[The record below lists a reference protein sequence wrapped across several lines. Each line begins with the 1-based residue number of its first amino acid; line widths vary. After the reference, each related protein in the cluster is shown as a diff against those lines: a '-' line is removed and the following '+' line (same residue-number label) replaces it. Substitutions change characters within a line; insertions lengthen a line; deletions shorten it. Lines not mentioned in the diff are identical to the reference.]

1 MNSLPPAF
9 TSASFNSNAFSAGK
23 YVTRADADRLYLP
36 MSAGAVL
43 SYLTGIT
50 PGTAAASRALVLD
63 SSSNINGINV
73 LGATQ
78 INITRNGS
86 QLSII
91 NGANSALIELPA
103 SPNHLRFVRGYAMCL
118 GPTGLT
124 IENASNAAARYPI
137 DMQATAADIKLCLY
151 QSGSNGTYGL
161 GANASSLIYCSGGSG
176 HKFYKTAIANT
187 LSTLQAEI
195 DTNGNFI
202 ASNNLI
208 SGTGC
213 FLRQGFN
220 SAGRSGTGL
229 AMHMAN
235 STFAEIFAYD
245 YPSGPFKDIN
255 IANTLLVQGGTQC
268 VGIGFNPS
276 TDIIAY
282 PFAVSK
288 TISSSIPGSY
298 GLLNSSGASSG
309 GSGTGSVQVSI
320 YASGRMFAT
329 EFDAYSDRRLKHHIA
344 PIDTDRALEFIDKV
358 EPVSY
363 EWRSEDA
370 GKRTGYVAQQLLSTK
385 LFPDLV
391 TMHVD
396 KTMKADDDS
405 PEGYSLSLQY
415 AAVVP
420 ILHQAIKAMRAEL
433 ISLREELSAVTG
445 ATAPTKKPKK
455 TKSVL

>member
-9 TSASFNSNAFSAGK
+9 TSASFNSNAFSASK

-103 SPNHLRFVRGYAMCL
+103 SPNHLRLVRGYAVCI
-118 GPTGLT
+118 GASGVT
-124 IENASNAAARYPI
+124 IDNGSNAAARYPI
-137 DMQATAADIKLCLY
+137 DMQATLGDIKLCLY

-161 GANASSLIYCSGGSG
+161 GASGSVLNYCSGGAG
-176 HKFYKTAIANT
+176 HKFYKSSTAGV

-195 DTNGNFI
+195 DTNSNFI

-208 SGTGC
+208 SGTGA
-213 FLRQGFN
+213 FLRQGFS

-235 STFAEIFAYD
+235 STYAEIFAYD

-255 IANTLLVQGGTQC
+255 IADTLLVQGGTKC
-268 VGIGFNPS
+268 VGIGFNPA

-288 TISSSIPGSY
+288 TISSSVPGSY
-298 GLLNSSGASSG
+298 GYLNTSGAG
-309 GSGTGSVQVSI
+309 TGSGTGSVQVSI

-329 EFDAYSDRRLKHHIA
+329 EFDAYSDRRLKHHIT
-344 PIDTDRALEFIDKV
+344 PIDTDRALDFIDQV
-358 EPVSY
+358 EPVEY

-370 GKRTGYVAQQLLSTK
+370 GKRTGYIAQQLLSTK
-385 LFPDLV
+385 LFPDLC

-396 KTMKADDDS
+396 PKMVADDDS

-415 AAVVP
+415 ANVVP
-420 ILHQAIKAMRAEL
+420 ILHSAIKAMRDE
-433 ISLREELSAVTG
+433 ITSLREELAAVTG
-445 ATAPTKKPKK
+445 ASTPPKKPKK
-455 TKSVL
+455 PKSVL

>member
-9 TSASFNSNAFSAGK
+9 TSASFNSNAFSASK

-137 DMQATAADIKLCLY
+137 DLQATAADIKLCLY

-208 SGTGC
+208 SGTGA
-213 FLRQGFN
+213 FFRQGFS

-235 STFAEIFAYD
+235 STFAEIFSYD
-245 YPSGPFKDIN
+245 YTGATFKDIN
-255 IANTLLVQGGTQC
+255 IADTLLVQGGTKC

-282 PFAVSK
+282 PFAVNK

-298 GLLNSSGASSG
+298 GFVASTGTGS

-320 YASGRMFAT
+320 YASGRIFAT
-329 EFDAYSDRRLKHHIA
+329 EFDAYSDRRLKHHITS
-344 PIDTDRALEFIDKV
+344 IDTDRALEFIDKV

-370 GKRTGYVAQQLLSTK
+370 GKRTGYVAQQLLSTG

-445 ATAPTKKPKK
+445 VTAPPKKPKK
-455 TKSVL
+455 PKSVL

>member
-9 TSASFNSNAFSAGK
+9 TSASFNSNAFSASK

-91 NGANSALIELPA
+91 NGANSGLIEVPA
-103 SPNHLRFVRGYAMCL
+103 SPNHLRLVRGYAVNI
-118 GPTGLT
+118 GASGVT
-124 IENASNAAARYPI
+124 IDNASNSAARYPI
-137 DMQATAADIKLCLY
+137 DLQATLGDIKLCLY

-161 GANASSLIYCSGGSG
+161 GASGSVLNYCSGGAG
-176 HKFYKTAIANT
+176 HKFYKSSTAGV

-195 DTNGNFI
+195 DTNSNFI

-208 SGTGC
+208 AGTGC
-213 FLRQGFN
+213 FLRQGFS
-220 SAGRSGTGL
+220 SAGRANTGL

-235 STFAEIFAYD
+235 STYAEIFAYD
-245 YPSGPFKDIN
+245 YTGATFKDIKL
-255 IANTLLVQGGTQC
+255 ANGLLLNGGTGYA
-268 VGIGFNPS
+268 GIGFAGG
-276 TDIIAY
+276 DLIAY
-282 PFAVSK
+282 PFAVNT

-298 GLLNSSGASSG
+298 GYLNTSGAG
-309 GSGTGSVQVSI
+309 TGSGTGSVQVSI

-329 EFDAYSDRRLKHHIA
+329 EFDAYSDRRLKHHIT
-344 PIDTDRALEFIDKV
+344 PIDTDRALDFIDQV
-358 EPVSY
+358 EPVEY

-370 GKRTGYVAQQLLSTK
+370 GKRTGYIAQQLLSTK
-385 LFPDLV
+385 LFPDLC

-396 KTMKADDDS
+396 PKMVADDDS

-420 ILHQAIKAMRAEL
+420 ILHTAIKAMRAEL

-445 ATAPTKKPKK
+445 ATAPPKKPKK
-455 TKSVL
+455 AKSVL

>member
-9 TSASFNSNAFSAGK
+9 TSASFNSNAFSSSK

-91 NGANSALIELPA
+91 NGANSGLIEVPA
-103 SPNHLRFVRGYAMCL
+103 SPNHLRLVRGYAVCI
-118 GPTGLT
+118 GASGVT
-124 IENASNAAARYPI
+124 IDNGSNAAARYPI
-137 DMQATAADIKLCLY
+137 DMQATLGDIKLCLY

-161 GANASSLIYCSGGSG
+161 GASGSVLNYCSGGAG
-176 HKFYKTAIANT
+176 HKFYKSSTAGV

-195 DTNGNFI
+195 DTNSNFI

-208 SGTGC
+208 SGTGA
-213 FLRQGFN
+213 FLRQGF
-220 SAGRSGTGL
+220 SAVGRSGTGL

-235 STFAEIFAYD
+235 STYAEIFAYD

-255 IANTLLVQGGTQC
+255 VANTLLVQGGTQC
-268 VGIGFNPS
+268 VGIGFNPA

-288 TISSSIPGSY
+288 TISSSVPGSY
-298 GLLNSSGASSG
+298 GYLNTSGAG
-309 GSGTGSVQVSI
+309 TGSGTGSVQVSI
-320 YASGRMFAT
+320 YASGRVFAT
-329 EFDAYSDRRLKHHIA
+329 EFDAYSDRRLKHHIT
-344 PIDTDRALEFIDKV
+344 PIDTDRALDFIDQV
-358 EPVSY
+358 EPVEY

-370 GKRTGYVAQQLLSTK
+370 GKRTGYVAQQLLSTG
-385 LFPDLV
+385 LFPDLC

-396 KTMKADDDS
+396 PKMVADDDS

-420 ILHQAIKAMRAEL
+420 ILHTAIKAMRAEL

-445 ATAPTKKPKK
+445 ASTPPKKPKK
-455 TKSVL
+455 PKSVL

>member
-9 TSASFNSNAFSAGK
+9 TSASFNSNAFSASK

-91 NGANSALIELPA
+91 NGGNSGLIEVPA
-103 SPNHLRFVRGYAMCL
+103 SPNHLRLVRGYAVNI
-118 GPTGLT
+118 GASGVT
-124 IENASNAAARYPI
+124 IDNASNSAARYPI
-137 DMQATAADIKLCLY
+137 DLQATLGDLKLCLY

-161 GANASSLIYCSGGSG
+161 GASGSVLNYCSGGAG
-176 HKFYKTAIANT
+176 HKFYKSSTAGV

-195 DTNGNFI
+195 DTNSNFI

-208 SGTGC
+208 SGTGA
-213 FLRQGFN
+213 FFRQGFS
-220 SAGRSGTGL
+220 SAGRTGTGL
-229 AMHMAN
+229 AFHMAN
-235 STFAEIFAYD
+235 ANFAEIFAYD
-245 YPSGPFKDIN
+245 YTGATFKDIKL
-255 IANTLLVQGGTQC
+255 ANGLLLNGGTGYA
-268 VGIGFNPS
+268 GIGFAGG
-276 TDIIAY
+276 DLIAY
-282 PFAVSK
+282 PFAINT

-298 GLLNSSGASSG
+298 GFLSTAGAG
-309 GSGTGSVQVSI
+309 TGSGTGSVQVSM
-320 YASGRMFAT
+320 YASGRVFAV
-329 EFDAYSDRRLKHHIA
+329 EFDAYSDRRLKHKIA
-344 PIDTDRALEFIDKV
+344 QIDQDKAMAFIDKV
-358 EPVSY
+358 EPVEY

-370 GKRTGYVAQQLLSTK
+370 GTRTGYVAQQLLSTG

-391 TMHVD
+391 TMHKD
-396 KTMKADDDS
+396 SNMKADDDS

-415 AAVVP
+415 ANVVP
-420 ILHQAIKAMRAEL
+420 ILHSAIRTLRDE
-433 ISLREELSAVTG
+433 ITSLRDELAAVTG
-445 ATAPTKKPKK
+445 ASTPPKKPKK
-455 TKSVL
+455 PKSVL

>member
-9 TSASFNSNAFSAGK
+9 TSASFNSNAFSASK

-91 NGANSALIELPA
+91 NGANSGLIEVPA
-103 SPNHLRFVRGYAMCL
+103 SPNHLRLVRGYAVNI
-118 GPTGLT
+118 GASGVT
-124 IENASNAAARYPI
+124 IDNASNSAARYPI
-137 DMQATAADIKLCLY
+137 DLQATLGDIKLCLY

-161 GANASSLIYCSGGSG
+161 GASGSVLNYCSGGAG
-176 HKFYKTAIANT
+176 HKFYKSSTAGV

-195 DTNGNFI
+195 DTNSNFI

-208 SGTGC
+208 AGTGC
-213 FLRQGFN
+213 FLRQGF
-220 SAGRSGTGL
+220 SGAGRSGTGL

-235 STFAEIFAYD
+235 STYAEIFAYD
-245 YPSGPFKDIN
+245 YTGASFKDIKL
-255 IANTLLVQGGTQC
+255 ANGLLLNGGTGYA
-268 VGIGFNPS
+268 GIGFAGG
-276 TDIIAY
+276 DLIAY
-282 PFAVSK
+282 PFAINT

-298 GLLNSSGASSG
+298 GYLNTSGAG
-309 GSGTGSVQVSI
+309 TGSGTGSVQVSM
-320 YASGRMFAT
+320 YASGRVFAT
-329 EFDAYSDRRLKHHIA
+329 EFDAYSDRRLKHKIA
-344 PIDTDRALEFIDKV
+344 PIDTEHALDFIDQV
-358 EPVSY
+358 EPVEY

-370 GKRTGYVAQQLLSTK
+370 GKRTGYIAQQLLSTK
-385 LFPDLV
+385 LFPDLC

-396 KTMKADDDS
+396 PKMVADDDS

-420 ILHQAIKAMRAEL
+420 ILHTAIKAMRAEL

-445 ATAPTKKPKK
+445 ATAPPKKPKK
-455 TKSVL
+455 PKSVL

>member
-9 TSASFNSNAFSAGK
+9 TSASFNSNAFSASK

-36 MSAGAVL
+36 MSTGAVL

-91 NGANSALIELPA
+91 NGGNSGLIEVPS
-103 SPNHLRFVRGYAMCL
+103 SPNHLRLVRGYAVCV
-118 GPTGLT
+118 GASGVT
-124 IENASNAAARYPI
+124 IDNASNLAARYPI
-137 DMQATAADIKLCLY
+137 DLQATLGDIKLCLY

-161 GANASSLIYCSGGSG
+161 GASGSALNYCSGGTG
-176 HKFYKTAIANT
+176 HKFYKSSTAGV

-195 DTNGNFI
+195 DTSSNFI

-208 SGTGC
+208 SGAGA
-213 FLRQGFN
+213 FLRQGF
-220 SAGRSGTGL
+220 STAGRTGTGL

-235 STFAEIFAYD
+235 ANFAEIFSYD

-268 VGIGFNPS
+268 MGIGFNPAS
-276 TDIIAY
+276 DVIAY
-282 PFAVSK
+282 PFAVNK

-298 GLLNSSGASSG
+298 GYLSTGGAG
-309 GSGTGSVQVSI
+309 TGSGTGSVQVSM
-320 YASGRMFAT
+320 YASGRVFAV
-329 EFDAYSDRRLKHHIA
+329 EFDAYSDRRLKHKIA
-344 PIDTDRALEFIDKV
+344 QIDQDKAMSFIDKV
-358 EPVSY
+358 EPVEY

-370 GKRTGYVAQQLLSTK
+370 GTRTGYVAQQLLSTG

-391 TMHVD
+391 TMHKD
-396 KTMKADDDS
+396 SNMKADDDS

-415 AAVVP
+415 ANVVP
-420 ILHQAIKAMRAEL
+420 ILHSAIRTLRDE
-433 ISLREELSAVTG
+433 ITSLREELAAVTG
-445 ATAPTKKPKK
+445 ASTPPKKPKK
-455 TKSVL
+455 PKSVL

>member
-9 TSASFNSNAFSAGK
+9 TSASFNSNAFSASK

-103 SPNHLRFVRGYAMCL
+103 SPNHLRLVRGYAMCL
-118 GPTGLT
+118 GSGGLT
-124 IENASNAAARYPI
+124 IDNASNAAARYSI
-137 DMQATAADIKLCLY
+137 DMQATPADIKICLY
-151 QSGSNGTYGL
+151 QSASNGTYGF
-161 GANASSLIYCSGGSG
+161 GANASNLIYCSGGSG
-176 HKFYKTAIANT
+176 HKFYKTSTAGV

-195 DTNGNFI
+195 DTNSNLI

-208 SGTGC
+208 SGTG
-213 FLRQGFN
+213 FFIRQGF
-220 SAGRSGTGL
+220 SAAGRTGIGL
-229 AMHMAN
+229 AGHMAN
-235 STFAEIFAYD
+235 ATFAEIFAYD
-245 YPSGPFKDIN
+245 YSSDTFKDIE
-255 IANTLLVQGGTQC
+255 IADTLLVQGGTKC
-268 VGIGFNPS
+268 VGIGFNPAS
-276 TDIIAY
+276 DIIAY
-282 PFAVSK
+282 PFAVNK

-320 YASGRMFAT
+320 YASGRIFAT
-329 EFDAYSDRRLKHHIA
+329 EFDAYSDRRLKHHIT

-370 GKRTGYVAQQLLSTK
+370 GQRTGYVAQQLLSTG
-385 LFPDLV
+385 LFPDLC

-445 ATAPTKKPKK
+445 ATAPPKKPKK
-455 TKSVL
+455 PKSVL

>member
-9 TSASFNSNAFSAGK
+9 TSASFNSNAFSASK

-124 IENASNAAARYPI
+124 IENGSNAVARYPI

-151 QSGSNGTYGL
+151 QSASNGTYGF
-161 GANASSLIYCSGGSG
+161 GANASSLIYCSGGSS
-176 HKFYKTAIANT
+176 HKFYKTATAGV

-208 SGTGC
+208 SSAGA
-213 FLRQGFN
+213 FLRQGF
-220 SAGRSGTGL
+220 SAAGRSGTGL

-255 IANTLLVQGGTQC
+255 IADTLLVQGGVKN
-268 VGIGFNPS
+268 VGIGFNPA
-276 TDIIAY
+276 TDVIAY
-282 PFAVSK
+282 PFAVNK

-298 GLLNSSGASSG
+298 GYLSTGGAG
-309 GSGTGSVQVSI
+309 TGSGTGSVQVSI
-320 YASGRMFAT
+320 YASGRVFAV
-329 EFDAYSDRRLKHHIA
+329 EFDAYSDRRLKHHIT
-344 PIDTDRALEFIDKV
+344 PIDTDRALDFIDQV
-358 EPVSY
+358 EPVEY

-370 GKRTGYVAQQLLSTK
+370 GKRTGYVAQQLLSTG
-385 LFPDLV
+385 LFSDLV
-391 TMHVD
+391 TQHVD
-396 KTMKADDDS
+396 PKMVADDDS

-420 ILHQAIKAMRAEL
+420 ILHTAIKAMRAEL

-445 ATAPTKKPKK
+445 ATAPPKKPKK
-455 TKSVL
+455 AKSVL